1 MLHSIIL
8 GAAALL
14 LTLAKDKPGKICITT
29 VAYLSLCCF
38 LTMPSRHGW
47 NSSSTVILYNPRI
60 LEISLLEELAEVSYS
75 LLFTNEFSKDNAWIP
90 RFVYVYT

>member
-1 MLHSIIL
+1 MSLKHFYAHNKVIRLLFFFVSSWSLTTGISLFILHSIKL

-14 LTLAKDKPGKICITT
+14 LTLAKDKPGKICITA

-47 NSSSTVILYNPRI
+47 NSSFTVILHNP
-60 LEISLLEELAEVSYS
+60 
-75 LLFTNEFSKDNAWIP
+75 
-90 RFVYVYT
+90 